1 MDDREGLGTCEME
14 VPVQWK
20 YRRLLANR
28 LKELR
33 TAKGIDQLDLA
44 LKAGLSRRGVGG
56 LERMERTPTLDMIV
70 VIAAALDVEPHVLIS
85 PACETGLD
93 AEVPSSNPDAQG
105 MSGEEVGAW
114 HEHRP
119 KASVED

>member
-1 MDDREGLGTCEME
+1 ME

-70 VIAAALDVEPHVLIS
+70 VIAAALDVEPHLLIS
-85 PACETGLD
+85 PACETGQD
-93 AEVPSSNPDAQG
+93 AEVLSSNPDAPG
-105 MSGEEVGAW
+105 MTGEEAGAW
-114 HEHRP
+114 QAQP
-119 KASVED
+119 TAGIED